1 MKLALAAACLVASI
15 TIASQALADGRTVVT
30 LQQPV
35 AKPTDFVATRGVW
48 HCEGTTCVSSYTP
61 DETFGTSQCHAVA
74 REVGVPISD
83 FRNDNGALQP
93 AALDKCNTGLPGGKA
108 QTASR

>member
-1 MKLALAAACLVASI
+1 MKLAIAAACLVASI

-30 LQQPV
+30 LQQPL

-61 DETFGTSQCHAVA
+61 DETFGASQCRTVA
-74 REVGVPISD
+74 KMAGSPVAE
-83 FRNDNGALQP
+83 FKNDDTTLQP
-93 AALDKCNTGLPGGKA
+93 AALEKCNANLAPKA
-108 QTASR
+108 SLAASH